1 MVTLVTHMFY
11 TFQPL
16 FYAVLG
22 VTKKWLHTG
31 YIGYRLG
38 YHSYDIFAIKKAPE
52 GAKKITMIFFFERPQ
67 KIKLPSVLSC
77 GIIDLPQSMLYY
89 N

>member
-52 GAKKITMIFFFERPQ
+52 GAKKITMIFFRKTSKNQIAVSP
-67 KIKLPSVLSC
+67 
-77 GIIDLPQSMLYY
+77 
-89 N
+89 